1 MKVVAV
7 IGSPRENGASVKV
20 VNQMIT
26 GAKEAGHEVVVYDV
40 NKMNIHGCMA
50 CGYCR
55 ANNAD
60 CIQNDDM
67 KQYFDDLHSCGALI
81 VSAPNYY
88 AQVAGPMITFMNRH
102 YCMTTADKKTRL
114 TPGIKLV
121 GVFSQGAPEKFG
133 KYDETYKWYLSTFL
147 AKEMKL
153 EGMFVIGGD
162 SDLSPEGKIM
172 TDAYETGKNL

>member
-7 IGSPRENGASVKV
+7 VGSPRADGVCAKV
-20 VNQMIT
+20 VNQLIA
-26 GAKEAGHEVVVYDV
+26 GAKDAGHEVVVYDV
-40 NKMNIHGCMA
+40 NKMNLHGCMA

-67 KQYFDDLHSCGALI
+67 KQYFEELHSCGALI

-102 YCMTTADKKTRL
+102 YCLTNAERKTRL
-114 TPGIKLV
+114 TPGIKLI
-121 GVFSQGAPEKFG
+121 GVFAQGAPEKFD
-133 KYDETYKWYLSTFL
+133 KYDEAYKWYLGTFL
-147 AKEMKL
+147 AKEMKQ
-153 EGMFVIGGD
+153 EGMIVVGGD

-172 TDAYETGKNL
+172 SGAYEMGKNL